1 MIIKIR
7 VLPKEMLDQLKP
19 AVGDEPFVIET
30 AGLRLRP
37 ANPDFDKVMEAT
49 LESIQR
55 YRNDLRAMANVGK
68 NEIASR

>member
-19 AVGDEPFVIET
+19 GAVGDEPFVIET

-37 ANPDFDKVMEAT
+37 ANPDFEKVMDAARD
-49 LESIQR
+49 IIKR
-55 YRNDLRAMANVGK
+55 YRNDLRAMAK
-68 NEIASR
+68 L